1 MSTVTRPRA
10 RHVGRRWL
18 RALRRL
24 VEVPAVERR
33 LLLSALFVL
42 SSMRVA
48 LWVTSTP
55 WLLRSVLGRDAHRAG
70 RSPDVAAADVGLAVR
85 RAARVVPQATCL
97 PQALAVM
104 WMLAGRGHAGAL
116 RIGVK
121 RGTAGELVAHAWVE
135 HENRIIIGNHGV
147 KQYAVLPSLE
157 GALWL
162 R

>member
-1 MSTVTRPRA
+1 VGRSLITSLRRA
-10 RHVGRRWL
+10 R

-24 VEVPAVERR
+24 TEISASERR
-33 LLLSALFVL
+33 LLVSALLVL

-55 WLLRSVLGRDAHRAG
+55 WLLRNVLGRDTRRAG
-70 RSPDVAAADVGLAVR
+70 PSPDVAAADVGLAVR
-85 RAARVVPQATCL
+85 RAARMVPYATCL
-97 PQALAVM
+97 PQALAVI

>member
-1 MSTVTRPRA
+1 M
-10 RHVGRRWL
+10 
-18 RALRRL
+18 RRL
-24 VEVPAVERR
+24 TEVTASERR
-33 LLLSALFVL
+33 LLVSALFVL

-55 WLLRSVLGRDAHRAG
+55 WLLRNVLGRSSHRGG
-70 RSPDVAAADVGLAVR
+70 RSPDVAAAQVGLAVR
-85 RAARVVPQATCL
+85 RAARVVPRATCL
-97 PQALAVM
+97 PQALAVI
-104 WMLAGRGHAGAL
+104 WMLSARGQTGAL

-135 HENRIIIGNHGV
+135 YENRIIIGNHGV